1 MNEKIVEVKDIAEN
15 KLTKMKIVAEAMQQK
30 MNAYRQLD
38 SKLHM
43 LMEFDVK
50 DIVSALPKI
59 KPLASDVF
67 HLFVKAYGEAAL
79 LPLIGKTFGVQLG
92 ADKGA
97 LTKQIEELKAKTIIH
112 VEEIGQ
118 LSHNALKESHLRI

>member
-1 MNEKIVEVKDIAEN
+1 
-15 KLTKMKIVAEAMQQK
+15 

-50 DIVSALPKI
+50 DIVAALPKI
-59 KPLASDVF
+59 KPNASDVF

-79 LPLIGKTFGVQLG
+79 LPLIGKAFGIQLG
-92 ADKGA
+92 ADKNA
-97 LTKQIEELKAKTIIH
+97 LTKQIEELKTKTLIH

-118 LSHNALKESHLRI
+118 LSNIALKESHTKIQNQTLRIE